1 MTADKEPL
9 YSPCT
14 LEPGEKCTVYLF
26 PKAYTQAVVLEAL
39 QIADLSCVLCTEWG
53 GGVAESVS

>member
-14 LEPGEKCTVYLF
+14 LEPGEKCTVYRYLF

-53 GGVAESVS
+53 GGGG

>member
-39 QIADLSCVLCTEWG
+39 QIADLSCVVCTEWG
-53 GGVAESVS
+53 GGGG